1 MADLRHQRQGAEFD
15 AAGKQTKGIVVTVLF
30 NGVKVQDAV
39 EVKNVSGGAWGA
51 PAKTGPLRLQFHGNA
66 VRFRN
71 IWLVE
76 EK

>member
-1 MADLRHQRQGAEFD
+1 MADLRHRFSRPEFD
-15 AAGKQTKGIVVTVLF
+15 AAGKQTKGALITVVW
-30 NGVKVQDAV
+30 NGVKVLDAV
-39 EVKNVSGGAWGA
+39 ETTKVCGGNWG
-51 PAKTGPLRLQFHGNA
+51 PPGKTGPLRLQYHGNA